1 MRRTNTRPRWARST
15 MPSRIWSARRAP
27 RSIPRQTRNRMNK
40 DCTTVRAAGRLS
52 IPLALLLF
60 GGCSGKN
67 EARAAADST
76 SAKKA
81 APGVTSTTL
90 TPDQLEHLKIAPVS
104 TVAFRPEVQTTGTV
118 AVDGDLSTQVLAPS
132 SGPVMRILVQ
142 PGAWVKRGDALAM
155 VSSPD
160 FASAVSDFRKAQ
172 ATAVQTRRVA
182 TLDSAL
188 CKNDAIARRDME
200 QAQTD
205 AVSAEA
211 DRDAALE
218 ALQALGVDAGP
229 LALLRENK
237 PVATVQG
244 VIRAPIEGTVVEKLV
259 NPGQLLQ
266 AGTTPTFTIADLSTV
281 WVMASV
287 FEADLASV
295 SRGDKVDVGTEAA
308 PRPLPGTV
316 DYIEALVDP
325 ATKATQVRVV
335 VPNTGR
341 ILKRDMYVTATIHS
355 SKEKHGILLPVSAV
369 LRDENNLPFVF
380 VQQPGGGFERRRVTL
395 GSRVNDKYE
404 ISAGLQEGERVIQ
417 V

>member
-1 MRRTNTRPRWARST
+1 
-15 MPSRIWSARRAP
+15 
-27 RSIPRQTRNRMNK
+27 MNK

-52 IPLALLLF
+52 IPLALLLL
-60 GGCSGKN
+60 GACGKKS
-67 EARAAADST
+67 EARAAGDST
-76 SAKKA
+76 SAKSA
-81 APGVTSTTL
+81 APALTNTSL
-90 TPDQLEHLKIAPVS
+90 TPDQLEHLKIAPVA

-118 AVDGDLSTQVLAPS
+118 AFDGDLSTQVLAPI

-142 PGAWVKRGDALAM
+142 PGAWVKRGEALAT

-172 ATAVQTRRVA
+172 ATAVQARRVA

-188 CKNDAIARRDME
+188 FKNDAIARRDME

-211 DRDAALE
+211 DRDAALQ
-218 ALQALGVDAGP
+218 ALQALGVDSGT
-229 LALLRENK
+229 LTKLRNNQ
-237 PVATVQG
+237 PVAATEG
-244 VIRAPIEGTVVEKLV
+244 VIRAPIEGTVVEKLI

-266 AGTTPTFTIADLSTV
+266 AGTTPTFTIADLSIV

-287 FEADLASV
+287 FETDLASV
-295 SRGDKVDVGTEAA
+295 SRGDKVDVMTGAA
-308 PRPLPGTV
+308 PRPLTGKV

-335 VPNTGR
+335 VPNTGH

-380 VQQPGGGFERRRVTL
+380 VQQPGGGFERRQVTL

-404 ISAGLQEGERVIQ
+404 ISAGLREGERVIQ
-417 V
+417 VGGLFLQFAQSQ

>member
-1 MRRTNTRPRWARST
+1 
-15 MPSRIWSARRAP
+15 
-27 RSIPRQTRNRMNK
+27 MNK

-52 IPLALLLF
+52 IPLALVLL
-60 GGCSGKN
+60 GACSGKN

-76 SAKKA
+76 SAKRA

-104 TVAFRPEVQTTGTV
+104 SVAFRPEVQTTGTV
-118 AVDGDLSTQVLAPS
+118 AFDGDLSTQVLAPI

-160 FASAVSDFRKAQ
+160 FAQAVSDFRKAQ

-182 TLDSAL
+182 SLDSAL
-188 CKNDAIARRDME
+188 FKNDAIARRDME

-211 DRDAALE
+211 DRDAALQ
-218 ALQALGVDAGP
+218 ALQALGVDSGTVTR
-229 LALLRENK
+229 LRANE
-237 PVATVQG
+237 PVPATLG
-244 VIRAPIEGTVVEKLV
+244 VIRAPIEGTVVEKLI

-287 FEADLASV
+287 FESDLASV
-295 SRGDKVDVGTEAA
+295 SRGDKVDVVTGAA
-308 PRPLPGTV
+308 PHPMSGMV

-335 VPNTGR
+335 VPNTGHL
-341 ILKRDMYVTATIHS
+341 LKRDMYVTATIHS

-380 VQQPGGGFERRRVTL
+380 VQLTGGGFERRQVTL

-404 ISAGLQEGERVIQ
+404 ISAGIKEGERVIQ
-417 V
+417 VGGLFLQFAQSQ

>member
-1 MRRTNTRPRWARST
+1 M
-15 MPSRIWSARRAP
+15 
-27 RSIPRQTRNRMNK
+27 
-40 DCTTVRAAGRLS
+40 VRAAGRLS
-52 IPLALLLF
+52 ISLALVLF

-76 SAKKA
+76 SARKA
-81 APGVTSTTL
+81 ASGVTSTTL

-104 TVAFRPEVQTTGTV
+104 SVAFRPEVQTTGTV
-118 AVDGDLSTQVLAPS
+118 AFDGDLSTQVLAPI

-142 PGAWVKRGDALAM
+142 PGTWVKRGDALAM

-188 CKNDAIARRDME
+188 FKNDAIARRDLE

-211 DRDAALE
+211 DRDAALQ
-218 ALQALGVDAGP
+218 ALQALGVDSGT
-229 LALLRENK
+229 LSKLRNNQ
-237 PVATVQG
+237 PVAATRG
-244 VIRAPIEGTVVEKLV
+244 VIRAPIEGTVVEKLI
-259 NPGQLLQ
+259 NPGQLLE

-287 FEADLASV
+287 FESDLASV
-295 SRGDKVDVGTEAA
+295 SRGDKVDVVTGAA
-308 PRPLPGTV
+308 PHPLAGTV
-316 DYIEALVDP
+316 DYIAALVDP
-325 ATKATQVRVV
+325 STKATQVRVV
-335 VPNTGR
+335 VPNTGHL
-341 ILKRDMYVTATIHS
+341 LKRDMYVTATIHS

-380 VQQPGGGFERRRVTL
+380 VQQPGGGFERRQVTL

-404 ISAGLQEGERVIQ
+404 ISAGLEEGERVIQ
-417 V
+417 VGGLFLQFAQSQ

>member
-1 MRRTNTRPRWARST
+1 M
-15 MPSRIWSARRAP
+15 
-27 RSIPRQTRNRMNK
+27 
-40 DCTTVRAAGRLS
+40 VRAAGRLS
-52 IPLALLLF
+52 IPLALVLF

-76 SAKKA
+76 SSKKA
-81 APGVTSTTL
+81 ASGVTSTTL

-118 AVDGDLSTQVLAPS
+118 AFDGDLSTQVLAPI

-142 PGAWVKRGDALAM
+142 PGAWVKRGEALAM

-188 CKNDAIARRDME
+188 FKNDAIARRDME

-211 DRDAALE
+211 DRDAALQ
-218 ALQALGVDAGP
+218 ALQALGVDSGT
-229 LALLRENK
+229 LSKLRNNQ
-237 PVATVQG
+237 PVAATEG
-244 VIRAPIEGTVVEKLV
+244 IIRAPIEGTVVEKLI
-259 NPGQLLQ
+259 NPGQLLE

-287 FEADLASV
+287 FESDLASV
-295 SRGDKVDVGTEAA
+295 SRGDKVDVVTGAA
-308 PRPLPGTV
+308 PHPLSGTV
-316 DYIEALVDP
+316 DYIAALVDP
-325 ATKATQVRVV
+325 STKATQVRVV
-335 VPNTGR
+335 VPNTGHL
-341 ILKRDMYVTATIHS
+341 LKRDMYVTATIHS

-380 VQQPGGGFERRRVTL
+380 VQQPGGGFERRQVTL

-404 ISAGLQEGERVIQ
+404 ISAGLKEGERVIQ
-417 V
+417 VGGLFLQFAQSQ

>member
-1 MRRTNTRPRWARST
+1 M
-15 MPSRIWSARRAP
+15 
-27 RSIPRQTRNRMNK
+27 
-40 DCTTVRAAGRLS
+40 VRAAGRLS
-52 IPLALLLF
+52 IPLALVLF

-76 SAKKA
+76 SSKKA
-81 APGVTSTTL
+81 ASGVTSTTL

-118 AVDGDLSTQVLAPS
+118 AFDGDLSTQVLAPI

-142 PGAWVKRGDALAM
+142 PGTWVKRGDALAM

-188 CKNDAIARRDME
+188 FKNDAIARRDLE

-211 DRDAALE
+211 DRDAALQ
-218 ALQALGVDAGP
+218 ALQALGVDSGT
-229 LALLRENK
+229 LSKLRNNQ
-237 PVATVQG
+237 PVAATQG
-244 VIRAPIEGTVVEKLV
+244 VIRAPIEGTVVEKLI
-259 NPGQLLQ
+259 NPGQLLE

-287 FEADLASV
+287 FESDLASV
-295 SRGDKVDVGTEAA
+295 SRGDKVDVVTGAA
-308 PRPLPGTV
+308 PHPLSGTV
-316 DYIEALVDP
+316 DYIAALVDP
-325 ATKATQVRVV
+325 STKATQVRVV
-335 VPNTGR
+335 VPNTGHL
-341 ILKRDMYVTATIHS
+341 LKRDMYVTATIHS

-380 VQQPGGGFERRRVTL
+380 VQQPGGGFERRQVTL

-404 ISAGLQEGERVIQ
+404 ISAGLKEGERVIQ
-417 V
+417 VGGLFLQFAQSQ

>member
-1 MRRTNTRPRWARST
+1 
-15 MPSRIWSARRAP
+15 
-27 RSIPRQTRNRMNK
+27 MNK
-40 DCTTVRAAGRLS
+40 DCTTVRAAARLS
-52 IPLALLLF
+52 IPLALVLL
-60 GGCSGKN
+60 GACSGKN

-76 SAKKA
+76 AAKSA
-81 APGVTSTTL
+81 APGLTGTKL

-104 TVAFRPEVQTTGTV
+104 SVAFRPEVQTTGTV
-118 AVDGDLSTQVLAPS
+118 AFDGDLSTQVLAPI

-142 PGAWVKRGDALAM
+142 PGAWVKRGEALAM

-188 CKNDAIARRDME
+188 FKNDAIARRDME

-211 DRDAALE
+211 DRDAALQ
-218 ALQALGVDAGP
+218 ALQALGVDSGT
-229 LALLRENK
+229 LSKLRANE
-237 PVATVQG
+237 PVAATLG
-244 VIRAPIEGTVVEKLV
+244 VIRAPIEGTVVEKLI

-287 FEADLASV
+287 FESDLASV
-295 SRGDKVDVGTEAA
+295 SRGDKVDVTTGAS
-308 PRPLPGTV
+308 PRPLAGTV
-316 DYIEALVDP
+316 DYVEALVDP

-335 VPNTGR
+335 VPNTGHL
-341 ILKRDMYVTATIHS
+341 LKRDMYVTATIHS

-380 VQQPGGGFERRRVTL
+380 VQLPGGGFERRQVTL
-395 GSRVNDKYE
+395 GSRVNDEYE
-404 ISAGLQEGERVIQ
+404 ISAGLENGERVIQ
-417 V
+417 VGGLFLQFAQSQ

>member
-1 MRRTNTRPRWARST
+1 
-15 MPSRIWSARRAP
+15 
-27 RSIPRQTRNRMNK
+27 MNK
-40 DCTTVRAAGRLS
+40 DSTMVRAAGRLS

-67 EARAAADST
+67 EARAAADSS

-81 APGVTSTTL
+81 TPGVTSTSL
-90 TPDQLEHLKIAPVS
+90 TPDQLEHLQIAPVS
-104 TVAFRPEVQTTGTV
+104 SVAFRPEVQTTGTV
-118 AVDGDLSTQVLAPS
+118 AFDGDLSTQVLSPI

-188 CKNDAIARRDME
+188 FRNDAIARRDME

-211 DRDAALE
+211 DRDAALQ
-218 ALQALGVDAGP
+218 ALQALGVDSGT
-229 LALLRENK
+229 LSKLRNNQ
-237 PVATVQG
+237 PVAAALG
-244 VIRAPIEGTVVEKLV
+244 VIRAPIEGTVVEKLI

-308 PRPLPGTV
+308 PHPLSGTV

-325 ATKATQVRVV
+325 ATKATRVRVV
-335 VPNTGR
+335 VPNTGHL
-341 ILKRDMYVTATIHS
+341 LKRDMYVTATIHS

-404 ISAGLQEGERVIQ
+404 ISAGLKEGERVIQ
-417 V
+417 VGGLFLQFAQSQ

>member
-1 MRRTNTRPRWARST
+1 M
-15 MPSRIWSARRAP
+15 
-27 RSIPRQTRNRMNK
+27 
-40 DCTTVRAAGRLS
+40 RAACRLS
-52 IPLALLLF
+52 IPLALVLL
-60 GGCSGKN
+60 GACSGKS

-76 SAKKA
+76 IAKKA
-81 APGVTSTTL
+81 APGITSTTL
-90 TPDQLEHLKIAPVS
+90 TPDQLEHLRIAPVS
-104 TVAFRPEVQTTGTV
+104 PVAFRPEVQTTGTV
-118 AVDGDLSTQVLAPS
+118 AFDGDLSTQVLAPI

-188 CKNDAIARRDME
+188 FKNDAIARRDME

-211 DRDAALE
+211 DRDAALQ
-218 ALQALGVDAGP
+218 ALQALGVDSGT
-229 LALLRENK
+229 LSKLRDNE
-237 PVATVQG
+237 PVAATLG
-244 VIRAPIEGTVVEKLV
+244 VIRAPIEGTVVEKLI

-287 FEADLASV
+287 FESDLASV
-295 SRGDKVDVGTEAA
+295 SRGDKVDVATGAA

-335 VPNTGR
+335 VPNTGHL
-341 ILKRDMYVTATIHS
+341 LKRDMYVTATIHS

-380 VQQPGGGFERRRVTL
+380 VQQSGGGFERRQVTL
-395 GSRVNDKYE
+395 GSRVNDEYE
-404 ISAGLQEGERVIQ
+404 ISAGLENGERVIQ
-417 V
+417 VGGLFLQFAQSQ

>member
-1 MRRTNTRPRWARST
+1 
-15 MPSRIWSARRAP
+15 
-27 RSIPRQTRNRMNK
+27 MNK

-52 IPLALLLF
+52 IPLTLVLLGAC
-60 GGCSGKN
+60 GGRN
-67 EARAAADST
+67 EARAAADT
-76 SAKKA
+76 TTAKRA
-81 APGVTSTTL
+81 APGLATTTL

-104 TVAFRPEVQTTGTV
+104 MVAFRPEVQTTGTV
-118 AVDGDLSTQVLAPS
+118 AFDGDLSTQVLAPI

-142 PGAWVKRGDALAM
+142 PGAWVKRGDALAT

-188 CKNDAIARRDME
+188 FKNDAIARRDME

-211 DRDAALE
+211 DRDAALQ
-218 ALQALGVDAGP
+218 ALQALGVDQGT
-229 LALLRENK
+229 LSQLRDNK

-244 VIRAPIEGTVVEKLV
+244 VIRAPIEGTVVEKLI

-287 FEADLASV
+287 FESDLASV
-295 SRGDKVDVGTEAA
+295 ARGDKVDVVTGAA
-308 PRPLPGTV
+308 PRPLTGTV
-316 DYIEALVDP
+316 DYVEALVDP

-335 VPNTGR
+335 VPNTGHL
-341 ILKRDMYVTATIHS
+341 LKRDMYVTATIHS

-380 VQQPGGGFERRRVTL
+380 VQLPAGGFERRQVTL

-404 ISAGLQEGERVIQ
+404 ISAGLREGERVIQ
-417 V
+417 VGGLFLQFAQSQ

>member
-1 MRRTNTRPRWARST
+1 ML
-15 MPSRIWSARRAP
+15 
-27 RSIPRQTRNRMNK
+27 
-40 DCTTVRAAGRLS
+40 RAAGRLS
-52 IPLALLLF
+52 IPVALVVL
-60 GGCSGKN
+60 GACGGKN
-67 EARAAADST
+67 EARAAADTASAAKSAATGPKNT
-76 SAKKA
+76 S
-81 APGVTSTTL
+81 L

-104 TVAFRPEVQTTGTV
+104 VVAFRPEVQTTGTV
-118 AVDGDLSTQVLAPS
+118 AFDGDLSTQVLSPI

-172 ATAVQTRRVA
+172 ATAIQTRRVA

-188 CKNDAIARRDME
+188 FKNDAIARRDLE

-211 DRDAALE
+211 DRDAALQ
-218 ALQALGVDAGP
+218 ALQALGVDSGTLNKLRANQP
-229 LALLRENK
+229 VPQAL
-237 PVATVQG
+237 G
-244 VIRAPIEGTVVEKLV
+244 VIRAPIEGTVVEKLI

-281 WVMASV
+281 WVMANV
-287 FEADLASV
+287 FESDLASV
-295 SRGDKVDVGTEAA
+295 AHGDKVDVTTTAA
-308 PRPLPGTV
+308 PRPLSGTV
-316 DYIEALVDP
+316 DYVAALVDP

-341 ILKRDMYVTATIHS
+341 VLKRDMYVNATIHAT
-355 SKEKHGILLPVSAV
+355 KEKRGILLPVSAV

-380 VQQPGGGFERRRVTL
+380 VQAPAGGFERRQVTL
-395 GSRVNDKYE
+395 GSRVGEQYE
-404 ISAGLQEGERVIQ
+404 ISGGIKEGERVIQ
-417 V
+417 VGGLFLQFAQSQ

>member
-1 MRRTNTRPRWARST
+1 M
-15 MPSRIWSARRAP
+15 
-27 RSIPRQTRNRMNK
+27 
-40 DCTTVRAAGRLS
+40 VRAAGRLS
-52 IPLALLLF
+52 IPLALVLF

-104 TVAFRPEVQTTGTV
+104 SVAFRPEVQTTGTV
-118 AVDGDLSTQVLAPS
+118 AFDGDLSTQVLAPI

-142 PGAWVKRGDALAM
+142 PGTWVKRGDALAM

-188 CKNDAIARRDME
+188 FKNDAIARRDLE

-211 DRDAALE
+211 DRDAALQ
-218 ALQALGVDAGP
+218 ALQALGVDSGT
-229 LALLRENK
+229 LSKLRNNQ
-237 PVATVQG
+237 PVAATQG
-244 VIRAPIEGTVVEKLV
+244 VIRAPIEGTVVEKLI
-259 NPGQLLQ
+259 NPGQLLE

-287 FEADLASV
+287 FESDLASV
-295 SRGDKVDVGTEAA
+295 SRGDKVDVVTGAA
-308 PRPLPGTV
+308 PHPLSGTV
-316 DYIEALVDP
+316 DYIAALVDP
-325 ATKATQVRVV
+325 STKATQVRVV
-335 VPNTGR
+335 VPNTGHL
-341 ILKRDMYVTATIHS
+341 LKRDMYVTATIHS

-380 VQQPGGGFERRRVTL
+380 VQQPGGGFERRQVTL

-404 ISAGLQEGERVIQ
+404 ISAGLKEGERVIQ
-417 V
+417 VGGLFLQFAQSQ

>member
-1 MRRTNTRPRWARST
+1 M
-15 MPSRIWSARRAP
+15 
-27 RSIPRQTRNRMNK
+27 
-40 DCTTVRAAGRLS
+40 RAAGGLLM
-52 IPLALLLF
+52 PLALLLL
-60 GGCSGKN
+60 GACSGKN

-76 SAKKA
+76 SSKKT
-81 APGVTSTTL
+81 APGVTSTSL
-90 TPDQLEHLKIAPVS
+90 TPDQLEHLKIAPVAS
-104 TVAFRPEVQTTGTV
+104 VAFRPEVQTTGTV
-118 AVDGDLSTQVLAPS
+118 AFDGDLSTQVLAPI

-142 PGAWVKRGDALAM
+142 PGAWVKRGEALAM

-188 CKNDAIARRDME
+188 FRNDAIARRDME

-211 DRDAALE
+211 DRDAALQ
-218 ALQALGVDAGP
+218 ALQALGVDSGT
-229 LALLRENK
+229 LTKLRNNQ
-237 PVATVQG
+237 PVAATEG
-244 VIRAPIEGTVVEKLV
+244 VIRAPIEGTVVEKLI

-287 FEADLASV
+287 FETDLASV
-295 SRGDKVDVGTEAA
+295 SRGDKVDVMTGAA
-308 PRPLPGTV
+308 PRPLTGKV

-335 VPNTGR
+335 VPNTGH

-355 SKEKHGILLPVSAV
+355 SKDKHGILLPVSAV

-380 VQQPGGGFERRRVTL
+380 VQQPGGGFERRQVTL

-417 V
+417 VGGLFLQFAQSQ